1 MGQLRFIVPAP
12 ERLADHGRELAFVA
26 GADGIPWE
34 GRARLEGNLLTID
47 RDQRESGWTYVAWR
61 VPKRGVLMLCTGS
74 LMERAQPY
82 LLPIELARG
91 TLTRLRNQS
100 AAWQQAGMTLPA
112 AYINKTRQ
120 AMTKLVAAL
129 TDRKSEAS
137 ACALADESLH
147 LGLEAADQLATSY
160 AQQVLEIRRGQHN
173 VLPTLLG
180 TRLEAPPPRDVSD
193 DLSAFCNTS
202 LITPRWPVVEP
213 ESGEF
218 DWQLADGAV
227 HWARERGQRIC
238 IGPLVQLD
246 RPSLPDWLFLM
257 AADFEEVLE
266 YVLQYVDAVVQ
277 RYRGRVHLWH
287 VAARMNLPMGFEL
300 DEEQRLKLTVEA
312 IDRVRQLDPRTP
324 MIVSFDRP
332 WAEYI
337 AAEDQELT
345 PLHFADT
352 LVRGGVGLA
361 GIGLELNLGYWPG
374 GSAMRD
380 LLEISRLIDRWS
392 QLGVPLVLQL
402 TLPSQD
408 TPDPLARHYEKPQYC
423 QPFAP
428 FNRTEQAAVVLKLA
442 TLLLAKQPVQ
452 ALFWNQ
458 LRDDTAHDFP
468 QGGLIDHAGKLKPLA
483 AALTKLRN
491 ELLS

>member
-1 MGQLRFIVPAP
+1 MGQLRFTVPAP
-12 ERLADHGRELAFVA
+12 ERLAAHGRELAYVA

-34 GRARLEGNLLTID
+34 GRAKLDGQTLTIE
-47 RDQRESGWTYVAWR
+47 RDQRESGWTHVAWQ

-82 LLPIELARG
+82 VLPVELARG
-91 TLTRLRNQS
+91 TITRIRNQ
-100 AAWQQAGMTLPA
+100 AATWQQAGMTLPA
-112 AYINKTRQ
+112 SYLAAARQ
-120 AMTKLVAAL
+120 ATLKLIAAV
-129 TDRKSEAS
+129 TERSSQAEV
-137 ACALADESLH
+137 CRLADESLAH
-147 LGLEAADQLATSY
+147 GLEAVDLLTQAYT
-160 AQQVLEIRRGQHN
+160 QQVLEIRRGQHT

-180 TRLEAPPPRDVSD
+180 ARLENAPAKEFADELAAAS
-193 DLSAFCNTS
+193 NTS

-213 ESGEF
+213 EAGEL
-218 DWQLADGAV
+218 DWQATDAAV
-227 HWARERGQRIC
+227 QWARERGQRIC
-238 IGPLVQLD
+238 LGPMVQLD
-246 RPSLPDWLFLM
+246 RPSLPDWLYLM
-257 AADFEEVLE
+257 ADDFDEVLD
-266 YVLQYVDAVVQ
+266 YVLQHVDRVVQ

-287 VAARMNLPMGFEL
+287 VAARMNLPAGIEL
-300 DEEQRLKLTVEA
+300 DEEQRLKITVEA
-312 IDRVRQLDPRTP
+312 VDRVRSLDSRTP

-352 LVRGGVGLA
+352 LVRGNLGLA
-361 GIGLELNLGYWPG
+361 GVGLELNLGYWPG

-380 LLEISRLIDRWS
+380 PLEISRLVDRWS

-402 TLPSQD
+402 TLPSQN
-408 TPDPLARHYEKPQYC
+408 TPDPLARHHEKPNYC
-423 QPFAP
+423 QPFHP
-428 FNRTEQAAVVLKLA
+428 FTPTEQAAVLNRIG

-458 LRDDTAHDFP
+458 VRDDAPHDYP
-468 QGGLIDHAGKLKPLA
+468 QGGLIDLGGKAKPIVSVLA
-483 AALTKLRN
+483 KLRS

>member
-1 MGQLRFIVPAP
+1 MGQLRFTVPAI
-12 ERLADHGRELAFVA
+12 ERLASHGRELAFVA

-47 RDQRESGWTYVAWR
+47 RDQRESGWTYVAWH

-74 LMERAQPY
+74 LMERGQPY
-82 LLPIELARG
+82 MLPIELARG

-100 AAWQQAGMTLPA
+100 AAWQQAGMSLPA
-112 AYINKTRQ
+112 AYLNSTKLATS
-120 AMTKLVAAL
+120 KLVAAL

-137 ACALADESLH
+137 VCALADESLQH
-147 LGLEAADQLATSY
+147 GLDAADHLATSY
-160 AQQVLEIRRGQHN
+160 TQQVLEIRRGQHA

-180 TRLEAPPPRDVSD
+180 MRLEGPPTPEIADE
-193 DLSAFCNTS
+193 LAAACNTS
-202 LITPRWPVVEP
+202 LITPRWPIVEP
-213 ESGEF
+213 EAGEYE
-218 DWQLADGAV
+218 WQIADGAV
-227 HWARERGQRIC
+227 NWARERGQRIC

-246 RPSLPDWLFLM
+246 RSCLPDWLFLM
-257 AADFEEVLE
+257 ADDFDEVLE
-266 YVLQYVDAVVQ
+266 YVMQYVEAVVQ

-287 VAARMNLPMGFEL
+287 VAARMNLPTGIEL

-312 IDRVRQLDPRTP
+312 IDRVRTLDPRTP

-337 AAEDQELT
+337 AGEDQELT

-352 LVRGGVGLA
+352 LVRGGLGLA
-361 GIGLELNLGYWPG
+361 GVGLELNLGYWPG
-374 GSAMRD
+374 GSVMRD
-380 LLEISRLIDRWS
+380 LLEISRLVDRWS

-402 TLPSQD
+402 SLPSQD
-408 TPDPLARHYEKPQYC
+408 TPDPLARHHEKPQFC
-423 QPFAP
+423 QPFSP
-428 FNRTEQAAVVLKLA
+428 FTPTEQAAVMKRLGS
-442 TLLLAKQPVQ
+442 LLLAKQPVQ

-458 LRDDTAHDFP
+458 LRDDTPHDYP
-468 QGGLIDHAGKLKPLA
+468 QGGIIDHAGKLKPLIA
-483 AALTKLRN
+483 VLSKLRN